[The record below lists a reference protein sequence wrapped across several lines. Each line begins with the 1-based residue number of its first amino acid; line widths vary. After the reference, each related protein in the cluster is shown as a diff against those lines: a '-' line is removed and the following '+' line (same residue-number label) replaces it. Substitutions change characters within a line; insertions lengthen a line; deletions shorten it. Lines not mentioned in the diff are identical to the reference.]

1 MSEEPHKTVAEQ
13 TGWTKMQDVVDALDK
28 LTKYDIIELV
38 HKLYHDLDDLIV
50 FQSGATKRDMIPHI
64 IRWLR
69 RVSTKDRVTLI
80 KAIQA
85 RLAEKE
91 QYPVRGEVP
100 GTRYIKWEEFTK
112 LESYPLISRA
122 LHYPH
127 DHRRKCSPVTKD
139 GYVSLDAI
147 YNMSAWSGWKS
158 SSLDP
163 REAEIASEI
172 HGLRLGQIMS
182 LNTGRRMDQPALFP
196 EGMLPLRR

>member
-1 MSEEPHKTVAEQ
+1 MTVSDE
-13 TGWTKMQDVVDALDK
+13 TGWTKMQDLTDALDK
-28 LTKYDIIELV
+28 LTKYDILELV
-38 HKLYHDLDDLIV
+38 RKVDKDLDQWLV
-50 FQSGATKRDMIPHI
+50 FQSGATKKEMTYDIV
-64 IRWLR
+64 RWLR
-69 RVSTKDRVTLI
+69 RVSTKDKVTLI

-85 RLAEKE
+85 KLAEKE

-100 GTRYIKWEEFTK
+100 GTRYIKWDDFTQ

-139 GYVSLDAI
+139 GYVSVDAI

-163 REAEIASEI
+163 REAEIASKI
-172 HGLRLGQIMS
+172 HDLRLGQIMS

-196 EGMLPLRR
+196 QGMLPLKR